1 MFFRRKPN
9 PEKLLHGLRDI
20 ARDLAQQMYDLS
32 LVNPPRT
39 LAEINET
46 AMRIFDD
53 IVRGYT
59 DHSSANQHWPHS
71 MYFMTATRK
80 PSGAIGRKAAD
91 QATTTFTRG
100 SISAYS
106 LREKKGS

>member
-32 LVNPPRT
+32 LVNQPRT
-39 LAEINET
+39 LAEINDV

-53 IVRGYT
+53 IVSGYT
-59 DHSSANQHWPHS
+59 DASNAAMVSGI
-71 MYFMTATRK
+71 MLATFRAK
-80 PSGAIGRKAAD
+80 YIELAGHGN
-91 QATTTFTRG
+91 G
-100 SISAYS
+100 
-106 LREKKGS
+106 